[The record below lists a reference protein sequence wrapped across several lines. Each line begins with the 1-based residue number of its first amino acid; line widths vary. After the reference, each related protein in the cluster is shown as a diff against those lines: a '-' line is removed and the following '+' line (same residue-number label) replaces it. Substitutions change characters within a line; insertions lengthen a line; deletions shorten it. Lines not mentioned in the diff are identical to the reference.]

1 MNITKETDGAN
12 VTIFLDG
19 RLDSS
24 TAPQFEEEIN
34 AVLGSAEK
42 IEINMEKLAYISSA
56 GLRVLLAAYK
66 SLKGKGELVV
76 SHPNSVV
83 MDVFESTD
91 FVDILTII

>member
-1 MNITKETDGAN
+1 MNITKETDGAC

-24 TAPQFEEEIN
+24 TALQFEEEIN
-34 AVLGSAEK
+34 AVLGNAKK

-66 SLKGKGELVV
+66 GLRGRGELVV